1 MAQGSGFFKGD
12 KKKKKKGQ
20 DQPKLNYAPVFTP
33 PTIVGKNKKDN
44 F

>member
-20 DQPKLNYAPVFTP
+20 EQAKLSYAPVFTP
-33 PTIVGKNKKDN
+33 PVITGKNKKE